1 MQILDDIRI
10 SATGIE
16 DLQTDIA
23 KEIYSTC
30 TEIRLKMV
38 KIITAKSNLGIDV
51 DSIPSYL

>member
-30 TEIRLKMV
+30 TEIRLRMV
-38 KIITAKSNLGIDV
+38 KIITAKSNFGIDV

>member
-23 KEIYSTC
+23 KEIYSTF
-30 TEIRLKMV
+30 TEIRLRMV
-38 KIITAKSNLGIDV
+38 KIITAKSNFGIDV